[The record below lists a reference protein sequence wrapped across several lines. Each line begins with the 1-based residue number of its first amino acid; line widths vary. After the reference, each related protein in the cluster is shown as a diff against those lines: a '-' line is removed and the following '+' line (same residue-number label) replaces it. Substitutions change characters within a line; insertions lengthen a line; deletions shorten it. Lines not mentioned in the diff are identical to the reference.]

1 MFILQINNTGAVSG
15 SGSSGATTGVNKPES
30 VLQSLLTN
38 TTNSSASPQ
47 SSNSAGSSR
56 PSSSGSPAPPIL
68 DPPPPSP
75 RPIRRIRRI
84 VNLLFKIARGLRG
97 NRDEARLKNTLY
109 NLLKQVTGKDITDDR
124 KAGIDNYLNDIKLGR
139 AEDKNGDGQLDYKDI
154 MAIWDPPPPPP
165 DPNKN

>member
-38 TTNSSASPQ
+38 TTNSSTSPQ
-47 SSNSAGSSR
+47 PSNSAGSSGPR
-56 PSSSGSPAPPIL
+56 TNDPPP
-68 DPPPPSP
+68 PPPPSP

-97 NRDEARLKNTLY
+97 NSDEARLKNTLY
-109 NLLKQVTGKDITDDR
+109 NLLKQVTGKDITNDR
-124 KAGIDNYLNDIKLGR
+124 KADIDNYLNDIKLGR
-139 AEDKNGDGQLDYKDI
+139 AEDKNNDGQFDYKDI
-154 MAIWDPPPPPP
+154 MAVWDPPPPPP
-165 DPNKN
+165 PE